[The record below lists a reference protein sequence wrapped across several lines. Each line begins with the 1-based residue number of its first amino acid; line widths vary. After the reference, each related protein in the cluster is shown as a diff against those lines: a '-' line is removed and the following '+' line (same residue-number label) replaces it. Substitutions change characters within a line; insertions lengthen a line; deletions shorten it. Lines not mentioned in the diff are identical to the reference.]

1 MMNLSFLMVDP
12 DDISLSA
19 FKLIKLKKNVLKR
32 LTLNGPATIAALCK
46 EIDFSIPTV
55 TKIILELIEESIIY
69 EIGKVGSGAG
79 GRRSSQYGINPSACY
94 YLGVEVK
101 RNSISIG
108 LQDFKNNFVELSE
121 NIPYMLENT
130 KESLFSLCTIINK
143 FIVNSKVPHD
153 KIIGAC
159 INLSGRIN
167 SREGFSY
174 SYFFFEEK
182 PLSEIIESQIH
193 IKTFL
198 ENDTRAMI
206 YGEYNCGV
214 VQNEKDVL
222 FINIDLGVGIGII
235 SNGKLYYGKSGYS
248 GEFGH
253 SPVFD
258 NEIIC
263 HCGKK
268 GCLETEISGIA
279 LERKFKKELENG
291 SISILSGKKAIED
304 ITLDDI
310 LNAIIEDE
318 DTLAIEVIDEI
329 GSQLGRYLSMLIN
342 IFNPELVIL
351 GGSLAEID
359 MYLRLPVR
367 ASIHKYSLNLVSRDM
382 ELKMSTLGSKAGV
395 IGACHILRD
404 KLFYNS

>member
-1 MMNLSFLMVDP
+1 MSLSFLLDYP
-12 DDISLSA
+12 EDISLSA
-19 FKLIKLKKNVLKR
+19 LKLIKLKKNILKR
-32 LTLNGPATIAALCK
+32 LTLTGEATIAELCK
-46 EIDFSIPTV
+46 ETDFSIPTV
-55 TKIILELIEESIIY
+55 TKIISELIEESIVY
-69 EIGKVGSGAG
+69 ETGKVGSGAG

-108 LQDFKNNFVELSE
+108 IQDFKNNFIKLSE
-121 NIPYMLENT
+121 SISYTLENT
-130 KESLFSLCTIINK
+130 RESLFSLCSIINK
-143 FIVNSKVPHD
+143 FVVNSGVQRD

-167 SREGFSY
+167 SRKGFSY

-198 ENDTRAMI
+198 ENDTRAMT

-214 VQNEKDVL
+214 VQKEKDVL
-222 FINIDLGVGIGII
+222 FVNIGWGVGIGII
-235 SNGKLYYGKSGYS
+235 SDGKLHYGKSGYS

-279 LERKFKKELENG
+279 LERKFKKALNNG
-291 SISILSGKKAIED
+291 SKSILSGKKAIDD
-304 ITLDDI
+304 ITIDDI
-310 LNAIIEDE
+310 INAIIENE
-318 DTLAIEVIDEI
+318 DTLAIEIIDEI
-329 GSQLGRYLSMLIN
+329 GTQMGRYLSMLIN

-351 GGSLAEID
+351 GGLLAETD
-359 MYLRLPVR
+359 MYLRLPIR
-367 ASIHKYSLNLVSRDM
+367 TSIHKYSLSLVSLDM
-382 ELKMSTLGSKAGV
+382 ELKMSSLGSKAGV
-395 IGACHILRD
+395 IGACYILRD
-404 KLFYNS
+404 KLFYSS